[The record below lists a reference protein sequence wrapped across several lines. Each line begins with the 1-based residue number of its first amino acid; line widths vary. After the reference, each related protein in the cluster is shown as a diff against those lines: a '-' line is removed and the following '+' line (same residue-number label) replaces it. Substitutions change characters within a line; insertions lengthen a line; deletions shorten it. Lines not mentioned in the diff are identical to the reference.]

1 MEFKPEGFN
10 TEYAEKRGEK
20 FSKLALCSPLFSVFS
35 VLKRFSLL
43 E

>member
-10 TEYAEKRGEK
+10 TENTEKRGENI
-20 FSKLALCSPLFSVFS
+20 SKLALYSPLFSVFS
-35 VLKRFSLL
+35 VLKLFSLL